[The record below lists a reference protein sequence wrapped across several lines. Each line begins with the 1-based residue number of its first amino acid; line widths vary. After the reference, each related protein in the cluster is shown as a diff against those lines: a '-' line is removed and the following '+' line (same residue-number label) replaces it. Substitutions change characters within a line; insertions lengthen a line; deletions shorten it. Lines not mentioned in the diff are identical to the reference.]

1 MAYTP
6 DKHQPNAPKYPYF
19 EAYKEGYLAAMSI
32 AEDILVKM
40 FNEYDNS
47 TKD

>member
-6 DKHQPNAPKYPYF
+6 DQHQPNATKDTYF
-19 EAYKEGYLAAMSI
+19 EAYKERYLAAMSI
-32 AEDILVKM
+32 AEDIHVKM